1 MASKKRKK
9 FIKLVCS
16 QCKEINYFTKK
27 SKRTMSLGKKIE
39 LKKFCKK
46 CKKHTLHQEGKK

>member
-1 MASKKRKK
+1 MATKKRKK

-16 QCKEINYFTKK
+16 ECKEINYFTKK
-27 SKRTMSLGKKIE
+27 SKRAITAGKRLS

-46 CKKHTLHQEGKK
+46 CKKHTLHKEEK